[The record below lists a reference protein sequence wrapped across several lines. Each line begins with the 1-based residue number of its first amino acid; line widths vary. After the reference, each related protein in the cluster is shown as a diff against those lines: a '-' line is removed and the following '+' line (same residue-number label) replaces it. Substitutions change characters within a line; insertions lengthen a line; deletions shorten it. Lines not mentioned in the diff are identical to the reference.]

1 MKKNYQHLLK
11 ISAFLVPV
19 YFIYHPQLQTD
30 ENDAL
35 TKSLLKYTYAG
46 FCFYAILM
54 TVIILLK
61 Q

>member
-1 MKKNYQHLLK
+1 MKKFYQQILK

-19 YFIYHPQLQTD
+19 YFIYHPQLQSD
-30 ENDAL
+30 ENNVL

-46 FCFYAILM
+46 FGFYAILI

>member
-1 MKKNYQHLLK
+1 MKKIYQHLLK

-30 ENDAL
+30 ENNAL

-46 FCFYAILM
+46 FGFYAILM